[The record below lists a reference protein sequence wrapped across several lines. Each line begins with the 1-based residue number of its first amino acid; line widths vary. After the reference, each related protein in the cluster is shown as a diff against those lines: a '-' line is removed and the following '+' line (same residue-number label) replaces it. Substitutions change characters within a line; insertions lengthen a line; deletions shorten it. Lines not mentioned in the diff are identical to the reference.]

1 MSLAHEFEEHFTRT
15 APLIR
20 AFEGYN
26 SDTGMDLGELEG
38 LILEEFA
45 QLSSLLLKL
54 AMVVDHLTGE
64 VAHLHEHVETD

>member
-1 MSLAHEFEEHFTRT
+1 MSLAQEFEDHFTRT

-20 AFEGYN
+20 AFEGFN
-26 SDTGMDLGELEG
+26 SDSGMEIGELEG

-54 AMVVDHLTGE
+54 SMVVDHLVSEMANHHE
-64 VAHLHEHVETD
+64 V